1 MYIKLSTIFKSAL
14 MSTIST
20 LFGKKIKVR
29 WLCPKIN
36 ARRKM
41 FSKCVVTKHTS
52 CRQAL
57 KVTWNQSP
65 HTRYFKLHLIN
76 LYIVI
81 LNLSFILN
89 VIITPTHSSACN
101 IATIS
106 VWVNN
111 NFVENFKI
119 IWEHVWVL
127 KMCKTLLIRNSFQL
141 AAFFFSW
148 TAWKENDLF
157 FVISILI
164 RDKIFIFIFQ
174 VLFSTLF
181 FF

>member
-20 LFGKKIKVR
+20 HFGEKKIKVR

-36 ARRKM
+36 ALWKM

-52 CRQAL
+52 CRQTL

-101 IATIS
+101 IATIN
-106 VWVNN
+106 VWINN

-119 IWEHVWVL
+119 IKEHVWVL
-127 KMCKTLLIRNSFQL
+127 KMCKTVDKK
-141 AAFFFSW
+141 FFSIGCI
-148 TAWKENDLF
+148 F
-157 FVISILI
+157 FMDCLK
-164 RDKIFIFIFQ
+164 RRRPFLRHFY
-174 VLFSTLF
+174 LNTW
-181 FF
+181 